1 MDFRLDRLATLY
13 VASPMQRL
21 GFGGR
26 NSIPILMYH
35 GISSD
40 SENAAHPYYRTITTP
55 SIFAA
60 HMAYLREHGYESITP
75 AQAAN
80 RVTNKAEDDLSK
92 SVVITFDDGF
102 LDFYTN
108 AVPVLNQY
116 GLTATMYL
124 PTAYIAE
131 SRQSYKGKQCLTWSE
146 VRELAKQGISFG
158 SHTMTHPQ
166 LYNLA
171 QPAIRREVTT
181 SKQTIE
187 QELGH
192 AIESF
197 AYPFAF
203 PEADSA
209 FRQMFRDELSQAGY
223 SDGVCTT
230 IGRADD
236 KNDKFFLK
244 RLPVNSCDDNRLF
257 AAKLAGAYDW
267 IAHPQYLAKL
277 GKKWAHSVRHQGS

>member
-1 MDFRLDRLATLY
+1 MRR
-13 VASPMQRL
+13 S
-21 GFGGR
+21 GFGSR

-35 GISSD
+35 SVSSD
-40 SENAAHPYYRTITTP
+40 VENGAHPYYRTITTP
-55 SIFAA
+55 SVFASQ
-60 HMAYLREHGYESITP
+60 MAYLREHSYQSITP
-75 AQAAN
+75 AQAAS
-80 RVTNKAEDDLSK
+80 RVTNESADDLSK

-124 PTAYIAE
+124 PTSYIGD
-131 SRQSYKGKQCLTWSE
+131 STQSFKGKPCLTWSE

-158 SHTMTHPQ
+158 SHTVTHPQ
-166 LYNLA
+166 LYSLDR
-171 QPAIRREVTT
+171 PAIQQEVTT
-181 SKQTIE
+181 SKQVIE

-203 PEADSA
+203 PETDGA
-209 FRQMFRDELSQAGY
+209 FREMLRNELSQAGY

-230 IGRADD
+230 IGRADN

-277 GKKWAHSVRHQGS
+277 GKKWAHSLRHQGS